1 MNEKRYIL
9 SHNGKEDGILDKTN
23 DKGYYGFELARLVN
37 ELSEEN
43 EQLKQSFD
51 KSLLNHTKT
60 CDEYRI
66 LSKKNKRLKEENKQ
80 LKKENE
86 NLNNVLEDFMVMLNK
101 LQAEPNNKSL
111 PLMAR
116 DMLRMMG
123 KDIMGDSE

>member
-1 MNEKRYIL
+1 MTEKQYIL

-23 DKGYYGFELARLVN
+23 DKRYYGFELARLVN

-43 EQLKQSFD
+43 
-51 KSLLNHTKT
+51 
-60 CDEYRI
+60 
-66 LSKKNKRLKEENKQ
+66 KQ
-80 LKKENE
+80 LKDKLSEYEKENE
-86 NLNNVLEDFMVMLNK
+86 NLNNVLEDFMTITNR
-101 LQAEPNNKSL
+101 LQSEPHNKSL